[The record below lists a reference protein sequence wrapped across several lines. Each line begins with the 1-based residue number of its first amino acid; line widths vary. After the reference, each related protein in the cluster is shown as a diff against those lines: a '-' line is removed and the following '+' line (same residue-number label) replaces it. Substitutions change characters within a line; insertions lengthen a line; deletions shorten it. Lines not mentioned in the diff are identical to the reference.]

1 MVNKDRRC
9 KRKRHP
15 CVEGHAQNIIDFG
28 RVVGGQGAGQAFN
41 RKNREQ
47 ASSSSLSQPSC
58 SSINEEQ
65 LVICMTCWQI
75 IPVYVYVV
83 FCGLVC
89 MDRHI
94 GGLRVCIRHRV
105 FCREGGDRQYLRKC
119 QRSVVAKNTT
129 CRIPTIAALLC
140 TLSPIS
146 SFVSLPASS
155 VVGRLTVAKSV
166 PALRSLPGSQAR
178 SMLA

>member
-28 RVVGGQGAGQAFN
+28 RVVGGQGAGQALN

-65 LVICMTCWQI
+65 LVICMTRWQI

-94 GGLRVCIRHRV
+94 GVFASLARCGKRDGCQVRAGAALASIGIVADWRSRHGMEKIV
-105 FCREGGDRQYLRKC
+105 VEAHGIYALQVTSPQVAVDE
-119 QRSVVAKNTT
+119 VVAA
-129 CRIPTIAALLC
+129 PVGW
-140 TLSPIS
+140 SPQE
-146 SFVSLPASS
+146 VDCPRRH
-155 VVGRLTVAKSV
+155 V
-166 PALRSLPGSQAR
+166 
-178 SMLA
+178 